1 MECKKYNNALA
12 CRKYY
17 EKNKDN
23 PEFRLRKAYQAR
35 KQYYKKRY
43 PIFWDIFQ
51 AWKTQSLKILQPVK
65 KQIKKEVDKRINI
78 NNFIIRR
85 NRLLLKKVIDIW
97 KMFEKTPRI
106 TKHIICSFF

>member
-17 EKNKDN
+17 EKNKGN
-23 PEFRLRKAYQAR
+23 PEFRLRNVCQAR
-35 KQYYKKRY
+35 KLYYKKRY
-43 PIFWDIFQ
+43 PIFWSIFQ
-51 AWKTQSLKILQPVK
+51 AWKQLFSETTLPVK
-65 KQIKKEVDKRINI
+65 IRPLVGERQV

-97 KMFEKTPRI
+97 KLIEKT
-106 TKHIICSFF
+106 HQE